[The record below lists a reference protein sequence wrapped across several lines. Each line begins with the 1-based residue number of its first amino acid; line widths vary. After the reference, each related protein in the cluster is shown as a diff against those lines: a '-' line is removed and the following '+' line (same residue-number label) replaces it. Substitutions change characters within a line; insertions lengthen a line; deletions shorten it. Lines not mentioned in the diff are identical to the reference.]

1 MRSASVSWRSPVL
14 LHEFRPG
21 RLLAGLSALALA
33 AVYAGDA
40 TGAWTAP
47 WYVAFP
53 VLGGGLGV
61 AGLVTWVAYRIRR
74 RTARSLSS
82 DSMDAPASSSGSQDI
97 R

>member
-1 MRSASVSWRSPVL
+1 ML

-40 TGAWTAP
+40 TGSWKVP

-53 VLGGGLGV
+53 VLGLGLGA

-74 RTARSLSS
+74 RTARSRSS
-82 DSMDAPASSSGSQDI
+82 DSTDAPASSSGSQAI
-97 R
+97 K